1 MDEMMEEK
9 LYVCPMHPDETS
21 NKPGTCP
28 ICGMDLVL
36 MEDIEEM
43 EETEESDM

>member
-1 MDEMMEEK
+1 MDEMMENK
-9 LYVCPMHPDETS
+9 IYVCPMHHDETS
-21 NKPGTCP
+21 DKPGTCP

-36 MEDIEEM
+36 MEEM